1 VLAALSRVPGG
12 GWRIQPADDAGAP
25 TAAAFP
31 VPDPA
36 GVAAVEHEHG
46 PRWLW
51 DSASAIYPELLRA
64 GVRVQRVVDLT
75 QQERVLIGRAGR
87 YGEPAST
94 AAQLARRD
102 GRPAPP
108 DAPPPAGAEPGL
120 FDDPGPNV
128 PAPDTEDLLAAF
140 RDQQQ
145 RLPAAAGS
153 PAGESIDVDPAA
165 LRLLLAAE
173 SASALVASEMGH
185 VGMPW
190 DADVHS
196 DVLSDLLGPRP
207 AVGERPAGMAR
218 LAEEIRAAFG
228 HPVNP
233 DSATDLRAAFR
244 RAGFD
249 IDSTRSW
256 TLRQLDH
263 PAVGPALAYKEMH
276 RLFTA
281 NGWNWLDQWVR
292 DGRFRAEYVAG
303 GVVSGRWATRGGGA
317 LQIPKVVRRAVVAD
331 PGHSLVVADAA
342 QLEPRVLIAVSGDE
356 RLGALAAADDLY
368 AALADVGFAG
378 RRENA
383 KMALLGAMYGATSGA
398 AGRLLGTLFQQFPVA
413 MDHVERAARR
423 GEQGRLVS
431 SVLGRASNRPGAS
444 WWAAVDR
451 GAASDATPAEEQRGR
466 QTARAWGRFTRNF
479 VIQGS
484 AADWAAVWLSC
495 LRRDLTAQV
504 PEAEL
509 VFFQHDELM
518 VHVSDADAA
527 QVAGLVAATAAEAGR
542 LVFPRAAPGWRV
554 PVRPAVVRCY
564 ADAK

>member
-1 VLAALSRVPGG
+1 MLAALTRTAVDWRVQ
-12 GWRIQPADDAGAP
+12 WADDAGS
-25 TAAAFP
+25 P
-31 VPDPA
+31 VGEPLSVADPA
-36 GVAAVEHEHG
+36 GITALERAHA

-51 DSASAIYPELLRA
+51 DAAVAIYPELLRE
-64 GVRVQRVVDLT
+64 GVRLQRCVDLT
-75 QQERVLIGRAGR
+75 QHERVLIARAGR
-87 YGEPAST
+87 YGEPVAV

-108 DAPPPAGAEPGL
+108 DVALAPVAEPGL
-120 FDDPGPNV
+120 FDDAGPV
-128 PAPDTEDLLAAF
+128 TPPATTEDLLAAH
-140 RDQQQ
+140 RDQQR
-145 RLPAAAGS
+145 RLSAAAGS
-153 PAGESIDVDPAA
+153 PAGETIDVDPAA

-173 SASALVASEMGH
+173 SASALVAAEMGH
-185 VGMPW
+185 LGMPW
-190 DADVHS
+190 DVGIHH
-196 DVLSDLLGPRP
+196 DVLAGLLGPRP
-207 AVGERPAGMAR
+207 APGERPAVMVR
-218 LAEEIRAAFG
+218 LADEIRAAFG

-256 TLRQLDH
+256 TIRQLDH
-263 PAVGPALAYKEMH
+263 PAVEPVLAYKELH

-281 NGWNWLDQWVR
+281 NGWNWMAQWVR
-292 DGRFRAEYVAG
+292 DGRFRADYVAG

-331 PGHSLVVADAA
+331 PGYRLVVADAA
-342 QLEPRVLIAVSGDE
+342 QLEPRVLIAVSGDQ

-368 AALADVGFAG
+368 AALAQVGFAG

-398 AGRLLGTLFQQFPVA
+398 AGQLLATLFQQFPVA

-431 SVLGRASNRPGAS
+431 SVLGRASNRPS
-444 WWAAVDR
+444 PEWWAAVDR
-451 GAASDATPAEEQRGR
+451 GAAPDATPAEEARGR

-495 LRRDLTAQV
+495 LRRDLTTAV
-504 PEAEL
+504 PAAEL

-518 VHVSDADAA
+518 VHVPAADAD
-527 QVAGLVAATAAEAGR
+527 QVAALIAATAAEAGR
-542 LVFPRAAPGWRV
+542 LVFPGAAPGWRV
-554 PVRPAVVRCY
+554 PVRPVVVGCY

>member
-1 VLAALSRVPGG
+1 MGEPFSVVGADGIAALER
-12 GWRIQPADDAGAP
+12 
-25 TAAAFP
+25 
-31 VPDPA
+31 
-36 GVAAVEHEHG
+36 EHT

-51 DSASAIYPELLRA
+51 DSAAAIYPELLRT
-64 GVRVQRVVDLT
+64 GVRLSRCLDLT
-75 QQERVLIGRAGR
+75 QHERVLIARAGR
-87 YGEPAST
+87 YGEPVSVT
-94 AAQLARRD
+94 AQLARRD
-102 GRPAPP
+102 GRPAPS
-108 DAPPPAGAEPGL
+108 DVTLAPTDEPGL
-120 FDDPGPNV
+120 FDDAGPATPPPTTV
-128 PAPDTEDLLAAF
+128 DLLVAY
-140 RDQQQ
+140 RDQQG
-145 RLPAAAGS
+145 RLAAAAGS
-153 PAGESIDVDPAA
+153 PAGETIDVDPAA

-173 SASALVASEMGH
+173 SASALVAAEMGH
-185 VGMPW
+185 LGIPW
-190 DADVHS
+190 DVGVHH
-196 DVLSDLLGPRP
+196 DVLTGLLGPRP
-207 AVGERPAGMAR
+207 AAGERPAVMVR
-218 LAEEIRAAFG
+218 LADEIRAAFG

-233 DSATDLRAAFR
+233 DSATDLRTAFR

-256 TLRQLDH
+256 TIRQLDH
-263 PAVGPALAYKEMH
+263 PAVGPVLAYKELH

-281 NGWNWLDQWVR
+281 NGWNWMAQWVR
-292 DGRFRAEYVAG
+292 DGRFRADYVPA

-331 PGHSLVVADAA
+331 PGYRLVVADAA

-368 AALADVGFAG
+368 AALAQVGFAG

-398 AGRLLGTLFQQFPVA
+398 AGQLLATLFRQFPVA

-451 GAASDATPAEEQRGR
+451 GAAPDASPAEEARGR

-484 AADWAAVWLSC
+484 AADWAGVWLSC
-495 LRRDLTAQV
+495 LRRDLTVAV
-504 PEAEL
+504 PAAEL

-518 VHVSDADAA
+518 VHVPAQDAD
-527 QVAGLVAATAAEAGR
+527 QVAGLIADTAAEAGR
-542 LVFPRAAPGWRV
+542 LVFPGAAPGWRV
-554 PVRPAVVRCY
+554 PVRPVVVDCY